1 MYDFQAEIETT
12 EHFFFCFNLYS
23 LRGSELFDEPEKV
36 YSNFL
41 TLNASVFFVCF
52 VFVILFRKKQFQNF
66 QSKFQNFNQHIND
79 QFQPMRFLFVF
90 AVINKLIFVI

>member
-41 TLNASVFFVCF
+41 TLNASAFCLFVY
-52 VFVILFRKKQFQNF
+52 
-66 QSKFQNFNQHIND
+66 
-79 QFQPMRFLFVF
+79 LFVF
-90 AVINKLIFVI
+90 LLLLYCSGRNNFKTFNRNFKISINRSMISFSQ

>member
-41 TLNASVFFVCF
+41 TLNASAFCLFVC
-52 VFVILFRKKQFQNF
+52 LFFCFCYIVQEETISKLSIEI
-66 QSKFQNFNQHIND
+66 SKFQSTD
-79 QFQPMRFLFVF
+79 Q
-90 AVINKLIFVI
+90 